1 VQALFWPTPLGEAL
15 VGGYCKMGLSNLW
28 QPNLRRAPAALLSR
42 RVCWRWRQAHWC
54 SRTRAP
60 RTRRSPCFI
69 AAPHSM
75 LTRVVR
81 PRGLI
86 ERNITA
92 VAQGRRTKE
101 EVLAEAVQCFR
112 ADYLVAAQKQG
123 APRPAVPRPL
133 GDAAASYTLRSA
145 AKL

>member
-1 VQALFWPTPLGEAL
+1 
-15 VGGYCKMGLSNLW
+15 
-28 QPNLRRAPAALLSR
+28 
-42 RVCWRWRQAHWC
+42 
-54 SRTRAP
+54 
-60 RTRRSPCFI
+60 
-69 AAPHSM
+69 
-75 LTRVVR
+75 VR